1 MLKRSLLCLFCGLLY
16 GLSYG
21 LDFKKLEDIILKW
34 QKLKDHNCVLVKIEP
49 NLVFER
55 FLSKNYKM
63 QMISIQSGEIN
74 MNDFIDASSRNFVF
88 GTGCNIFLASKEEIL
103 VNHSFFKTLGKAV
116 TNQFWIINDDVRN
129 ITSKNV
135 KY

>member
-1 MLKRSLLCLFCGLLY
+1 
-16 GLSYG
+16 
-21 LDFKKLEDIILKW
+21 
-34 QKLKDHNCVLVKIEP
+34 
-49 NLVFER
+49 
-55 FLSKNYKM
+55 
-63 QMISIQSGEIN
+63 MISIQSGEIN